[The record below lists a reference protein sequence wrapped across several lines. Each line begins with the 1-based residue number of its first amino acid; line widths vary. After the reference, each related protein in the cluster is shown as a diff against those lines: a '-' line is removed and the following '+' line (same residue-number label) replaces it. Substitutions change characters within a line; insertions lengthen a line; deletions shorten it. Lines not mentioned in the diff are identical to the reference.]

1 MKIILSINQNLK
13 KLIDL
18 LDVHSVMQIIR
29 NMGNRKEK
37 IKS

>member
-1 MKIILSINQNLK
+1 MKIILGINQNLK

-18 LDVHSVMQIIR
+18 LDVHSIMPIIR
-29 NMGNRKEK
+29 NMGSRKEK